1 MRDARILVV
10 GAGIG
15 GLVAALALVQRGF
28 AVEVHEAA
36 PALGEVGAGLTLSR
50 GSQQVF
56 RALGLMDKIAQFA
69 CPAAGFA
76 FLHYRTGAVL
86 AGQLDF
92 ADGSPDDGKAD
103 IGRQIHRADLHRVL
117 ADALAERSP
126 GALHLDSRLVGV
138 EETGSGVRARF
149 AGNSSAEADALIGA
163 DGVRSVARECLFGA
177 QAPRYTGQIAYRFL
191 VPREAARPFMG
202 LGRGGVFLG
211 PRRTFNRYTLRG
223 GDVVNCVGIAQHEG
237 WADDGWSTPA
247 DPAEVFDAFAGWHPD
262 VIGLI
267 GQAQSLIKWGLFD
280 RAPMPLWSQGHTT
293 LLGDAAHPMLPFL
306 GMGAAMAIEDG
317 MILARAFAAE
327 AGVEPAFA
335 RYEASRKPR
344 TALVHAKSVEQGE
357 LTQARDPE
365 NYDASTA
372 PAGDPAIV
380 GYDPV
385 SAPI

>member
-1 MRDARILVV
+1 MSDARILIV

-28 AVEVHEAA
+28 EVEVHEAA
-36 PALGEVGAGLTLSR
+36 SVLGEVGAGLTLSR
-50 GSQQVF
+50 GSQHVF
-56 RALGLMDKIAQFA
+56 RALGLMDAIAPFA

-92 ADGSPDDGKAD
+92 ASGGPDDGQAD

-117 ADALAERSP
+117 AQALTERAP
-126 GALHLDSRLVGV
+126 GALHLASRLTGI
-138 EETGSGVRARF
+138 EETANGVRACF
-149 AGNSSAEADALIGA
+149 AGGAIATGDALIGA
-163 DGVRSVARECLFGA
+163 DGVRSIARECLFGE

-191 VPREAARPFMG
+191 VGRDAARACMG

-211 PRRTFNRYTLRG
+211 PGRTFNRYTLRG
-223 GDVVNCVGIAQHEG
+223 GDVVNCVGIARHQG
-237 WADDGWSTPA
+237 WTDDGWSTPA

-267 GQAQSLIKWGLFD
+267 RQAQSLIKWGLFD
-280 RAPMPLWSQGHTT
+280 RAPMPQWSQGHAT

-335 RYEASRKPR
+335 RYEASRKQR

-365 NYDASTA
+365 NYDASSA
-372 PAGDPAIV
+372 PASDPAIV
-380 GYDPV
+380 AYDPV
-385 SAPI
+385 ATPI

>member
-1 MRDARILVV
+1 MSDARILIV

-36 PALGEVGAGLTLSR
+36 PVLGEVGAGLTLSR

-56 RALGLMDKIAQFA
+56 RALGLMDRIAPLA

-92 ADGSPDDGKAD
+92 ASGGPDNGQAD

-117 ADALAERSP
+117 AQALAERSP
-126 GALHLDSRLVGV
+126 GALHLASRLTGIK
-138 EETGSGVRARF
+138 ETANGVRAIF
-149 AGNSSAEADALIGA
+149 ADGAIATGDALIGA
-163 DGVRSVARECLFGA
+163 DGVRSIARECLFGA

-191 VPREAARPFMG
+191 VEREAARPFMG

-211 PRRTFNRYTLRG
+211 PGRTFNRYTLRG
-223 GDVVNCVGIAQHEG
+223 GDVVNCVGIARHQG
-237 WADDGWSTPA
+237 WTDDGWSTPA

-262 VIGLI
+262 VLGLI
-267 GQAQSLIKWGLFD
+267 GQATALIKWGLFD
-280 RAPMPLWSQGHTT
+280 RAPMPQWSQGRAT

-317 MILARAFAAE
+317 MILARAFGAE

-344 TALVHAKSVEQGE
+344 TVLVHAKSVEQGE

-365 NYDASTA
+365 NYDASAA
-372 PAGDPAIV
+372 PASDPAIV